1 MAVNQAEQRSS
12 SSPGCW
18 HRCRKGTS
26 YYIRRIAN
34 RLLAGLL
41 LMGLFVLSM
50 GSSVQAAE
58 AEYIRVGLKSAY
70 EKVSQIRIGNAA
82 LSFGYCVKDIFYP
95 EETLYSESG
104 FQIQPESGS
113 WSVYQGTY
121 GSYAAAVKD
130 AALIRSTYGVAVAYP
145 ASVGKGSWRIYIPT
159 SAVRDS
165 YQYGSGSGIY
175 GLFEDSADL
184 WLGYTDL
191 FGTGQK
197 TLAEK
202 LSSMTRSS
210 AHMLFVRTQTGGFLI
225 DAEMAGSYPQFA
237 PVAESK
243 GKVPVIRLNASAGNG
258 TTGDGSEAGTS
269 NTYRGRM
276 EIGRYGNS
284 GVTAVNVLP
293 LEEYLYG
300 VVASEM
306 PYTWPMEALKAQAVC
321 ARGYAL
327 LTAGVG
333 SSGSLTGGYRISD
346 TTLHQAYRG
355 YGAEQKTT
363 TRAVDLTRGET
374 VCYENR
380 VVKTYY
386 FSTSGGSTEAVE
398 DVWGGNLSYLQSVT
412 DLYED
417 EPAKKP
423 WLVTMT
429 KAEILSRVQSKEGKQ
444 IGSIVSIKPEIKTQ
458 SGRVYALRIE
468 GTKDSITLDQGQIR
482 SLLGLYSTK
491 FRVIAYGEQPDK
503 VYVQGA
509 DGGKNRRIS
518 QSYVISGSKRTERMD
533 TSLEQYV
540 VLSAGNRTGFAQEGP
555 AGKSSY
561 VFAGSGYG
569 HGVGMSQSGARGMAE
584 EGYNY
589 KEILAHYFTGT
600 TVQ

>member
-1 MAVNQAEQRSS
+1 MEVNQAEQRSS

-18 HRCRKGTS
+18 HRCKRVKKQKKHN
-26 YYIRRIAN
+26 IAN
-34 RLLAGLL
+34 RLLAGIL
-41 LMGLFVLSM
+41 LMGLFVLSL
-50 GSSVQAAE
+50 GSSAQAAE
-58 AEYIRVGLKSAY
+58 MEYIRVGLKNSY
-70 EKVSQIRIGNAA
+70 EKVSQIRISNTS
-82 LSFGYCVKDIFYP
+82 LSYGYCIGDTFYP

-104 FQIQPESGS
+104 FRVLPESGS

-243 GKVPVIRLNASAGNG
+243 GKVPVIRLSSDNA
-258 TTGDGSEAGTS
+258 
-269 NTYRGRM
+269 YRGRM

-306 PYTWPMEALKAQAVC
+306 SYTWPMEALKAQAVC

-327 LTAGVG
+327 LTAGAG
-333 SSGSLTGGYRISD
+333 SSGSLNSGYKISD

-355 YGAEQKTT
+355 YGAEQKAT

-374 VCYENR
+374 VCYENQ

-398 DVWGGNLSYLQSVT
+398 DVWGSNISYLQSVT

-429 KAEILSRVQSKEGKQ
+429 RSEILSRVQSKEGKQ

-458 SGRVYALRIE
+458 SGRVYSLRIE
-468 GTKDSITLDQGQIR
+468 GTKGSITLDQGQVR

-491 FRVIAYGEQPDK
+491 FRVISYGEQPDK

-509 DGGKNRRIS
+509 DGVKTRRIS
-518 QSYVISGSKRTERMD
+518 QSYVVSGSKRTERAD
-533 TSLEQYV
+533 TSQEQFI

-555 AGKSSY
+555 NSKESY
-561 VFAGSGYG
+561 VFAGTGYG
-569 HGVGMSQSGARGMAE
+569 HGVGMSQSGAKGMAE
-584 EGYNY
+584 AGYDY